1 MSEKYKL
8 TSVDSL
14 VEQNRTLLEVSES
27 IAAHRDL
34 TELFRDLAQCLPRVV
49 HVNFVSLSLHDPARR
64 MMRLHTIQANV
75 PADIVGGHEC
85 PVEDS
90 PGGLVWQTQQPL
102 LVSDLAEERRWPRV
116 TGLMQEDGINSF
128 CVVPLTTAVRQVGA
142 MGFAS
147 LKKEAYG
154 EADVEFLQQVGKQ
167 VAVAV
172 DNVLHHQDLTRE
184 RDRLRLLLEVS
195 ESIASHKDLTALF
208 RDLAKRLPSVV
219 QFEFIGLILHDPE
232 RNVMRAHILGTD
244 EAENMHPSLELPMEE
259 SASGW
264 VFKTQQPFVVPSL
277 DEETRFPK
285 VSEILRPI
293 GVKSYCLFPLTTAMR
308 RLGAM
313 GFGRRSPYTF
323 GEAELEFL
331 RQVVTQ
337 VAVAVDN
344 VLHDESAQSAQQQLA
359 SERDRL
365 RLLLE
370 VSESIAS
377 HRDLDQL
384 LRDLAQRLP
393 HIVPF
398 DYINVVLHESAR
410 DVMRLWLLVTSQPS
424 TISPGLELPVDESPG
439 GLVWKSQQPLTVD
452 DVMQE
457 RRFPKLMAMLRE
469 NGVQSFCAVPLTTAQ
484 RRLGAMGFGSLQ
496 RRPYQ
501 EAELNF
507 MQQVAKQVAVAVD
520 NALHAESAQ
529 SAQQQLI
536 HERDRVRL
544 LLEVNNAVV
553 SHLGLDELFTAVSA
567 CLRKVIQH
575 DGSSLVLY
583 EPETRQYRVQVLD
596 FTKNTSFVEEG
607 QADPQCKGP
616 SSIAITTRKPAV
628 FNEQDLKNL
637 ASESKVCERLLDEGV
652 KSLCSVPLLAHDRV
666 RGALNIGRR
675 REDAFSPE
683 DVELLSEAAKQIAIA
698 VENAQAYREITELK
712 DKLAKEKLY
721 LEEEIRTE
729 QNFEEIVGESSAL
742 KEVLKQVEIVASTGS
757 TVLILGDTGTGK
769 ELLARAIH
777 NRSERRGR
785 TFVKMNCAAIPT
797 GLLESELFGH
807 EKGAFTGAIAS
818 KVGRFELAHQ
828 GTLFLDE
835 IGDIPLELQSKL
847 LRVLQEQEFERLGST
862 KTIRVDIRLVAATN
876 RDLSAMIADKQFR
889 GDLYYRLNVFPIVSP
904 PLRERQ
910 EDIPLLVRYFAQ
922 KFARRMNRHI
932 ETIPTETM
940 TALSRYHWPGNV
952 RELENLIERA
962 VILSQGTELHVP
974 LAELKAAASDGAQ
987 PVTTLEAA
995 EREHIV
1001 RALQAAKWVIGGP
1014 SGAAAKLGMKRTTLQ
1029 SKMQKLSISRP
1040 S

>member
-1 MSEKYKL
+1 MSGAL
-8 TSVDSL
+8 QQRCRDSSI
-14 VEQNRTLLEVSES
+14 EWHRTLLEVSEA
-27 IAAHRDL
+27 IASHRDL
-34 TELFRDLAQCLPRVV
+34 TELFRDLAQRLPRVV
-49 HVNFVSLSLHDPARR
+49 QVNFVALSLHDPARNV
-64 MMRLHTIQANV
+64 MRLHTLQANV
-75 PADIVGGHEC
+75 PADIVGGHEE
-85 PVEDS
+85 PVEET
-90 PGGLVWQTQQPL
+90 PAGLVWQTQQPL
-102 LVSDLAEERRWPRV
+102 LVPDLAEERRWPKV
-116 TGLMQEDGINSF
+116 TQCMQEDGINSF
-128 CVVPLTTAVRQVGA
+128 CEVPLTTALRRVGA

-147 LKKEAYG
+147 LKKEAYD
-154 EADVEFLQQVGKQ
+154 EADVEFLQQIGQQ

-172 DNVLHHQDLTRE
+172 DNVLHHQELTRD

-195 ESIASHKDLTALF
+195 ESIASHRDLTALF

-219 QFEFIGLILHDPE
+219 QFEFIALILHDPV
-232 RNVMRAHILGTD
+232 RNVMKTHTLGT
-244 EAENMHPSLELPMEE
+244 AEGESIPPGFELPIEE
-259 SASGW
+259 SAGGW
-264 VFKTQQPFVVPSL
+264 VLSTQQPLVVPCR
-277 DEETRFPK
+277 DKETRFPK
-285 VSEILRPI
+285 VTALLREI
-293 GVKSYCLFPLTTAMR
+293 GVQSYCLLPLTSAVR
-308 RLGAM
+308 RLGAI
-313 GFGRRSPYTF
+313 GFGSSTPCAF
-323 GEAELEFL
+323 GGAELDFL
-331 RQVVTQ
+331 QQVATQ

-370 VSESIAS
+370 VSESIAL
-377 HRDLDQL
+377 HRDLDKL
-384 LRDLAQRLP
+384 FHDLAQRLP
-393 HIVPF
+393 RIVPF
-398 DYINVVLHESAR
+398 DYINLILHDPTRE
-410 DVMRLWLLVTSQPS
+410 VMRLHILAVPVPS
-424 TISPGLELPVDESPG
+424 TIKPGLELPVDESPG
-439 GLVWKSQQPLTVD
+439 GLVWKTQQPLVVE
-452 DVMQE
+452 DVALE
-457 RRFPKLMAMLRE
+457 SRFPKLMPMLRE
-469 NGVQSFCAVPLTTAQ
+469 NGVQSFCAVPLTTAL

-496 RRPYQ
+496 RRTYQ

-520 NALHAESAQ
+520 NVLHDESAQ
-529 SAQQQLI
+529 SAQRQLTR
-536 HERDRVRL
+536 ERDRVRL

-553 SHLGLDELFTAVSA
+553 SHLGLDDLFPAVSA
-567 CLRKVIQH
+567 CLRKVIKH
-575 DGSSLVLY
+575 DGSSLVLF

-596 FTKNTSFVEEG
+596 FTKNTSFIEEG

-616 SSIAITTRKPAV
+616 SGVAITTRKPAV
-628 FNEQDLKNL
+628 FTVQDLKNM
-637 ASESKVCERLLDEGV
+637 ASESKVCERLLGEGV

-666 RGALNIGRR
+666 RGALNVGRR
-675 REDAFSPE
+675 HEDAFAPDE
-683 DVELLSEAAKQIAIA
+683 IDLLSQVAQQVAIA
-698 VENAQAYREITELK
+698 VENALAYREITELK

-721 LEEEIRTE
+721 LEDEIRTE
-729 QNFEEIVGESSAL
+729 FNFEEIVGDSPAL
-742 KEVLKQVEIVASTGS
+742 KQVLKQVEIVASTGS
-757 TVLILGDTGTGK
+757 TVLILGETGTGK

-777 NRSERRGR
+777 NSSERRGR

-835 IGDIPLELQSKL
+835 IGDIPVELQSKL

-876 RDLSAMIADKQFR
+876 RDLVAMVADKQFR
-889 GDLYYRLNVFPIVSP
+889 NDLYYRLNVFPIVSP

-910 EDIPLLVRYFAQ
+910 EDITLLVRYFAQ
-922 KFARRMNRHI
+922 KFARRMNKHI
-932 ETIPTETM
+932 ETITTETM

-995 EREHIV
+995 EREHIL
-1001 RALQAAKWVIGGP
+1001 RALQAAKWIIGGP